1 MGSLYLAALILGLG
15 TIVAQLVMSGD
26 GDADADGGGHDFGAD
41 ADGGGHDLD
50 ADADADGFDG
60 HDVDVHADADGHGGH
75 GGGAGGFLPIIL
87 SFRFWTFGLMAFGM
101 VGSILHFGGLGSN
114 TVVALAAIAM
124 GLGSGGLAS
133 FTFRALARAQ
143 TQSGAQSG
151 DAVGQ
156 VGRVLIAPKPQQ
168 RGKIRIELSGETV
181 DYLASTDE
189 DALGVGDPVLVVEM
203 RDDTA
208 HVARPP
214 DEFLTGSRKPD

>member
-1 MGSLYLAALILGLG
+1 LYLAALILGLG

-26 GDADADGGGHDFGAD
+26 GDADADGGDHDLGAD
-41 ADGGGHDLD
+41 V
-50 ADADADGFDG
+50 DADADGIDG

-75 GGGAGGFLPIIL
+75 AGIGGGFLPIIL

-101 VGSILHFGGLGSN
+101 VGSILHFGGLGSA
-114 TVVALAAIAM
+114 TLAALAAIVM
-124 GLGSGGLAS
+124 GVGSGGLAS

-143 TQSGAQSG
+143 TQSGSHTG

-156 VGRVLIAPKPQQ
+156 VGRVLIAPKPKQ

-189 DALGVGDPVLVVEM
+189 GELGVGDPVLVVEM
-203 RDDTA
+203 REDTA

-214 DEFLTGSRKPD
+214 AEFLPGTRQRD